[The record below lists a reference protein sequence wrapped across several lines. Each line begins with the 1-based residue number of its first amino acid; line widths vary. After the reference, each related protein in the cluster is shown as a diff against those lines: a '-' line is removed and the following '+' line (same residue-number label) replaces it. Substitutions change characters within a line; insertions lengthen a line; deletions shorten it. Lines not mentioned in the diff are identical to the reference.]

1 MTPLDFPPR
10 YRMVR
15 PAPPELIRQIEL
27 ADEAFNRNPDGLL
40 GTVNA
45 IDLAIAALVVVF
57 IALCVVVGSL

>member
-15 PAPPELIRQIEL
+15 PAPPELLRQIEL

-40 GTVNA
+40 GRIGWGEVIVGMLVA
-45 IDLAIAALVVVF
+45 FGIGFGLAVL
-57 IALCVVVGSL
+57 